1 MGRVMAVDW
10 GSKRVGVAIS
20 DETRTIARPLQT
32 LESKSS
38 ESAAKK
44 IAAIA
49 SEWEVEEVVV
59 GLPLH
64 MDGTEGASA
73 IGSKKLAE
81 ELGARLPGVRLVLV
95 DERLSS
101 VRAEAILRERGE
113 KFRGRKER
121 LDQVAAS
128 LLLQEYL
135 DSRCP

>member
-10 GSKRVGVAIS
+10 GSRRVGVAVS
-20 DETRTIARPLQT
+20 DETGTIARPLPT
-32 LESKSS
+32 LEVTTPQDAVGKL
-38 ESAAKK
+38 
-44 IAAIA
+44 AAIA
-49 SEWEVEEVVV
+49 SEWSVQEIVV

-64 MDGTEGASA
+64 MDGSEGASA
-73 IGSKKLAE
+73 KESQRLAQN
-81 ELGARLPGVRLVLV
+81 LGARLPGVRLVLV

-113 KFRGRKER
+113 KARGRKER

-135 DSRCP
+135 DSGRP